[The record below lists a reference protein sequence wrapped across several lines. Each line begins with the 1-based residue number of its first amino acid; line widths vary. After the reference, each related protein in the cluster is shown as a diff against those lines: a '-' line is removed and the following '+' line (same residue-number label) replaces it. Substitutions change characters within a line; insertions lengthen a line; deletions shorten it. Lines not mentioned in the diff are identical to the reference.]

1 MIQYSIDR
9 KGVNLKVKR
18 APFALLAMY
27 SFITIIAF
35 ASPLI
40 GVVLN
45 LVAGNG
51 FHIGLFFG
59 LVIFGLL
66 GFFLLRNTLWNAFG
80 QETIRFENNEI
91 EYVADYGWFK
101 DKVKS
106 FAYSNDLSFGIK
118 PIGYEEDHKGTLI
131 VSTSNDTVNCV
142 TKMNIDELQDLISL
156 MSKEFCE

>member
-1 MIQYSIDR
+1 MMQYFIDS
-9 KGVNLKVKR
+9 KGINLKVRR
-18 APFALLAMY
+18 APIVVLVMF
-27 SFITIIAF
+27 SFITILAF
-35 ASPLI
+35 VSPLI
-40 GVVLN
+40 GIILN
-45 LVAGNG
+45 LAAGKG

-106 FAYSNDLSFGIK
+106 FSYSNDLSFGIK

-131 VSTSNDTVNCV
+131 ISTSNGTVNCV
-142 TKMNIDELQDLISL
+142 TKMNIDELQNLISL